1 MDVRAL
7 EYFLALADTGSAT
20 RAAEQCFVT
29 QPSLSR
35 QIQALER
42 EAGTALFERQPR
54 GMVLTRAGRILE
66 PQVREHLYRHR
77 DLLGVLANLREQELR
92 LRVACP
98 LMISLEAVLPYMA
111 GHAAPIVDVVE
122 TAPDEA
128 YGYVLRNEVDLA
140 ITTWPPPAGLRGRLL
155 FETPLFAQVGPELFP
170 DHPETLELSEL
181 VGLPVFT
188 SDAHS
193 GVRAIFDREV
203 VAAGLELDIA
213 GEATHIQVAQALAA
227 SRRGVA
233 IGVSAAAHGL
243 RNIPLTSGGRAIL
256 AQDWVGWS
264 SSHYAAERIEP
275 FLDEFLDWLSGQL
288 AERYL
293 PPGSGGPNQG
303 ERSSSGRAED
313 QDRHSRA

>member
-1 MDVRAL
+1 MDIRAL

-20 RAAEQCFVT
+20 RAAAQCFVT

-54 GMVLTRAGRILE
+54 GMILTRAGRILE

-77 DLLGVLANLREQELR
+77 DLVGVLGSLRDQELR

-111 GHAAPIVDVVE
+111 EHASPIVDVIE
-122 TAPDEA
+122 TAPDDA
-128 YGYVLRNEVDLA
+128 YEYVLRNEVDLA
-140 ITTWPPPAGLRGRLL
+140 ITTWPPPAGLRRRLL
-155 FETPLFAQVGPELFP
+155 FETPLYAQVGPELFP
-170 DHPETLELSEL
+170 EDPDAIELADL
-181 VGLPVFT
+181 VGLPLFT
-188 SDAHS
+188 SDGHS

-203 VAAGLELDIA
+203 VASGLEMTIA
-213 GEATHIQVAQALAA
+213 GEATHIQVAQALAS

-243 RNIPLTSGGRAIL
+243 RNIPLVNNGTPIL
-256 AQDWVGWS
+256 AQDWVAWS

-275 FLDEFLDWLSGQL
+275 FLDELLGWLSGQL

-293 PPGSGGPNQG
+293 PPGV
-303 ERSSSGRAED
+303 
-313 QDRHSRA
+313 HSLTIVEPDA